1 MVMLADSVEAA
12 SRVMRDPSPEVLREL
27 VRRIVEMKLEEDQFD
42 EADLTFH
49 DLAVVQE
56 RLLGM
61 LVGIH
66 HHRIDYP
73 TLSLHVPERSD
84 DASDK
89 VSSIGQ
95 SPA

>member
-1 MVMLADSVEAA
+1 MLADSVEAA
-12 SRVMRDPSPEVLREL
+12 SRVMRDPSPEELRQL
-27 VRRIVEMKLEEDQFD
+27 VRRIVEMKLEENQFD

-49 DLAVVQE
+49 DLAVVQD
-56 RLLGM
+56 RLLGV

-84 DASDK
+84 DAADTVPS
-89 VSSIGQ
+89 VGR
-95 SPA
+95 SPV